1 MEDLIRSMFL
11 TGEINITDQTYLSNA
26 RHIAKVSEAKKA
38 LQNVLDSI
46 ELDMPVDVYAID
58 LTTAWRLLGD
68 ILGENYQDDLLNEL
82 FSKFCLGK

>member
-1 MEDLIRSMFL
+1 
-11 TGEINITDQTYLSNA
+11 
-26 RHIAKVSEAKKA
+26 A

-46 ELDMPVDVYAID
+46 ALDMPVDVYAID
-58 LTTAWRLLGD
+58 LTSAWRLLGD